1 MTCCLNVIMRMEK
14 FFTTK
19 ETKEEMVDNHDN
31 EFKEVGYFENDC
43 QKQPLPFNVEYLIIM
58 TFSHCWYFL
67 VVGYF

>member
-1 MTCCLNVIMRMEK
+1 MTMSVKNVKLEQVYSYLEKLIEWCDDICLHVIMKMEK

-43 QKQPLPFNVEYLIIM
+43 QK
-58 TFSHCWYFL
+58 
-67 VVGYF
+67 